1 MIAMWC
7 SMCPRKLVTVSDQKF
22 TSRKWIGEAVKLI
35 LLYQDCSMTRIHLLF
50 YSLAK
55 MYMFM
60 QFAFDDIN
68 TFKHISNLPSVKL
81 AIP

>member
-1 MIAMWC
+1 
-7 SMCPRKLVTVSDQKF
+7 
-22 TSRKWIGEAVKLI
+22 
-35 LLYQDCSMTRIHLLF
+35 MTRIHLLF

-68 TFKHISNLPSVKL
+68 TFKHVTNLPSLKL
-81 AIP
+81 AIPWQWERGLISGYEST